1 MNIIQLKKLIDRLEQ
16 NPKENE
22 LLIKFYKS
30 KANELLNKI
39 NSDIKTKLNTISP
52 FISKIKQ

>member
-16 NPKENE
+16 NPKENN
-22 LLIKFYKS
+22 LLIKFYKQ

-52 FISKIKQ
+52 FITKIE

>member
-1 MNIIQLKKLIDRLEQ
+1 MNIIRLKKLITELEQ

-52 FISKIKQ
+52 FITKIE

>member
-1 MNIIQLKKLIDRLEQ
+1 MNIIRLKKLIAELEQ

-30 KANELLNKI
+30 KANDLLNKI
-39 NSDIKTKLNTISP
+39 NTNIKTKLNSISP
-52 FISKIKQ
+52 FISKIE